1 MFLPNNLFKLELQR
15 TSCWKEFLKYRSI
28 LRKIANNSLRIDFLE
43 CCLKSCISP
52 RFLMF
57 RIPNNGCFDD
67 CSVEEFQQR
76 LLRKEIVKAKSDKS
90 AEEAKLTE
98 IRNHMKEKVST
109 ISYSSHKI

>member
-1 MFLPNNLFKLELQR
+1 MLTLLKLTL
-15 TSCWKEFLKYRSI
+15 L
-28 LRKIANNSLRIDFLE
+28 LLL
-43 CCLKSCISP
+43 L
-52 RFLMF
+52 LLLLL
-57 RIPNNGCFDD
+57 NNGCFDD
-67 CSVEEFQQR
+67 RSVEEFQQR